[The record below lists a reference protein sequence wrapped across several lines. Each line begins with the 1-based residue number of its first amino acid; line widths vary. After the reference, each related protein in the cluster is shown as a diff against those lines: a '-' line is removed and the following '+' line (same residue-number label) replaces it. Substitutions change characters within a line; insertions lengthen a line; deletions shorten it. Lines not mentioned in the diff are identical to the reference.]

1 MEVLIKKNNDTN
13 DGFEPI
19 LPTSNEEEMKRM
31 MKELDREQSYREHQ
45 CWRQYIT
52 VVISATFVVFQ
63 LYATLSGS
71 IPAQILRA
79 SHLAF
84 VQLLAFLLFP
94 PTIHSRRDILPLFD
108 VVLDVVDARYR
119 INIVVNFESIVGR

>member
-1 MEVLIKKNNDTN
+1 MKKNNDTN

-31 MKELDREQSYREHQ
+31 MKELDREQSYREHK

-52 VVISATFVVFQ
+52 VVISVIFVVFQ

-84 VQLLAFLLFP
+84 VQYRITFHIQIFYFLLLQDFLFL
-94 PTIHSRRDILPLFD
+94 DI
-108 VVLDVVDARYR
+108 
-119 INIVVNFESIVGR
+119 

>member
-1 MEVLIKKNNDTN
+1 MKKNNDTN

-19 LPTSNEEEMKRM
+19 LPTSNEEGMKRM
-31 MKELDREQSYREHQ
+31 MKELDREQSYREHK

-52 VVISATFVVFQ
+52 VVISVIFVVFQ

-84 VQLLAFLLFP
+84 VQLLASDQS
-94 PTIHSRRDILPLFD
+94 TDDSQVCRWHDEECRYACGASGK
-108 VVLDVVDARYR
+108 DA
-119 INIVVNFESIVGR
+119 

>member
-1 MEVLIKKNNDTN
+1 MKKNNDTN

-31 MKELDREQSYREHQ
+31 MKELDREQSYREHK

-52 VVISATFVVFQ
+52 VVISVIFVVFQ

-71 IPAQILRA
+71 IPA
-79 SHLAF
+79 
-84 VQLLAFLLFP
+84 
-94 PTIHSRRDILPLFD
+94 
-108 VVLDVVDARYR
+108 
-119 INIVVNFESIVGR
+119 

>member
-1 MEVLIKKNNDTN
+1 MDKKKSDKTEKLTN
-13 DGFEPI
+13 TTIDNI
-19 LPTSNEEEMKRM
+19 LPTSNEEEMKNL
-31 MKELDREQSYREHQ
+31 MKDLDREQAYREHK

-52 VVISATFVVFQ
+52 VIISVIFVIFQ

-71 IPAQILRA
+71 ITAQILRA

-94 PTIHSRRDILPLFD
+94 TTKKMPRNTLPFYD
-108 VVLDVVDARYR
+108 VLLG
-119 INIVVNFESIVGR
+119 IVGAGC